1 MCAPDSAMD
10 KEALKR
16 GNSVYLVDRVIPM
29 LPEQLSNMVCSLR
42 PNEDKF
48 TFSAVFELDENGKVY
63 NEWFGKTVIHSD
75 HRFAYED
82 AQVILEGAEGPY
94 KAELHLLDKIA
105 KTLRNARFKKGALMI
120 ASEEIR
126 FQLDEKARTDRCD
139 G

>member
-1 MCAPDSAMD
+1 MD

-16 GNSVYLVDRVIPM
+16 GNSVYLVDRGVPM

-48 TFSAVFELDENGKVY
+48 TFSAVFELDENGKIY

-82 AQVILEGAEGPY
+82 AQVILEGADGPY

-105 KTLRNARFKKGALMI
+105 KTLRKARF
-120 ASEEIR
+120 
-126 FQLDEKARTDRCD
+126 
-139 G
+139 